1 MSFQQ
6 LDPLDSAFVTLEVP
20 GAPLHI
26 GVIIEMEVPDD
37 GLDSKQRFDLLKANI
52 AARMH
57 EIPVLTKRV
66 LRTPF
71 DLAWPV
77 IAEDPEFDIDA
88 HVIRRAVTS
97 PGGDDQLDALAARV
111 MSRELAP
118 DRPLWEL
125 NYIEGLANGRAAVI
139 MKVHHALADG
149 VSGAATVAGLFDLS
163 PEVRVPT
170 PPAPRTTPIES
181 LPSPLELL
189 SRTSGELI
197 KRPVALMEVVAAALE
212 RVADM
217 VEQAAASF
225 GEEKV
230 EDHQPSILQAK
241 TTSINGTPGYAKKFK
256 RLRVSLPEVKVAA
269 KSRGASVTD
278 FVMASVSGGLR
289 RLFEE
294 RGEEL
299 AADLVAFVPISVRS
313 PGTEGEMGNQI
324 SAMLSELRTDI
335 ADPEERL
342 RLIAASSKEAAKV
355 QRDKSARLLM
365 NLANAAG
372 PTVASVAGRTLA
384 ALQLFEH
391 LPPIANLTVSSVP
404 GPPIPLWLSGHRV
417 ATVAPLGPLM
427 AGLALNVTVISYC
440 DQLEYGLLACT
451 RRVPE
456 LALLRDYIEEE
467 ANYYLKTPAPVTES

>member
-1 MSFQQ
+1 MSYKP

-37 GLDSKQRFDLLKANI
+37 GLDSKQRFDVLKANI
-52 AARMH
+52 AARLH

-66 LRTPF
+66 IRTPF

-77 IAEDPEFDIDA
+77 IADDPDFDIDA

-149 VSGAATVAGLFDLS
+149 VSGAATFAGLFDLS
-163 PEVRVPT
+163 EEVRQPT
-170 PPAPRTTPIES
+170 PAPLRETPIEP

-189 SRTSGELI
+189 SHTTGELL
-197 KRPVALMEVVAAALE
+197 KRPVALLEVVAAAMERAADMIE
-212 RVADM
+212 RVAGN
-217 VEQAAASF
+217 VGHEP
-225 GEEKV
+225 EEG
-230 EDHQPSILQAK
+230 HQPSILEAK
-241 TTSINGTPGYAKKFK
+241 ATSINGTPGYAKKFK
-256 RLRVSLPEVKVAA
+256 RLRLSLPDVKVAA

-278 FVMASVSGGLR
+278 FVMATTAGGLR

-299 AADLVAFVPISVRS
+299 ANDLIAFVPISVRRE
-313 PGTEGEMGNQI
+313 GAEGEMGNQI
-324 SAMLSELRTDI
+324 SAMLSELYTNV
-335 ADPEERL
+335 ADPEQRI
-342 RLIAASSKEAAKV
+342 RLIAASSKQAAGI
-355 QRDKSARLLM
+355 QREKSAQLLM

-391 LPPIANLTVSSVP
+391 LPPLANLTVSSVP

-417 ATVAPLGPLM
+417 QTVAPLGPLM
-427 AGLALNVTVISYC
+427 AGLALNVTVLSYC
-440 DQLEYGLLACT
+440 DQLEYGILSCARL
-451 RRVPE
+451 VPE
-456 LALLRDYIEEE
+456 LAHLRDFIEEE
-467 ANYYLKTPAPVTES
+467 AAYYLKTPAP

>member
-1 MSFQQ
+1 
-6 LDPLDSAFVTLEVP
+6 
-20 GAPLHI
+20 
-26 GVIIEMEVPDD
+26 
-37 GLDSKQRFDLLKANI
+37 
-52 AARMH
+52 
-57 EIPVLTKRV
+57 
-66 LRTPF
+66 
-71 DLAWPV
+71 
-77 IAEDPEFDIDA
+77 
-88 HVIRRAVTS
+88 
-97 PGGDDQLDALAARV
+97 
-111 MSRELAP
+111 
-118 DRPLWEL
+118 
-125 NYIEGLANGRAAVI
+125 
-139 MKVHHALADG
+139 
-149 VSGAATVAGLFDLS
+149 
-163 PEVRVPT
+163 
-170 PPAPRTTPIES
+170 
-181 LPSPLELL
+181 LELL
-189 SRTSGELI
+189 SHTTGELI

-217 VEQAAASF
+217 VEQAAASI
-225 GEEKV
+225 GEAKV

-299 AADLVAFVPISVRS
+299 SADLVAFVPISVRN
-313 PGTEGEMGNQI
+313 PGAEGEMGNQI
-324 SAMLSELRTDI
+324 SAMLSELHTNV

-404 GPPIPLWLSGHRV
+404 GPPFPLWLSGHRI

-440 DQLEYGLLACT
+440 DQLEYGMLACT

-467 ANYYLKTPAPVTES
+467 ANYYLKTPAPVVEN